1 MGYTW
6 EFNVMLQNESHID
19 GNIMRVRGDQGEMF
33 FISFYRAAEVPKLA
47 GFAYY
52 AVSFIV

>member
-1 MGYTW
+1 MGCTW

-19 GNIMRVRGDQGEMF
+19 GNIMRVLGDQGEMF